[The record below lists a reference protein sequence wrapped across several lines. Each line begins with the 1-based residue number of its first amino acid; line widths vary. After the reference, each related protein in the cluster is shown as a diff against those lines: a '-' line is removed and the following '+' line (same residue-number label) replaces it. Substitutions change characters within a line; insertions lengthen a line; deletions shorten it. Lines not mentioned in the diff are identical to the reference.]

1 MVLRNSDLT
10 VFIVISDLT
19 YTTALSHY

>member
-19 YTTALSHY
+19 YTIALSHY